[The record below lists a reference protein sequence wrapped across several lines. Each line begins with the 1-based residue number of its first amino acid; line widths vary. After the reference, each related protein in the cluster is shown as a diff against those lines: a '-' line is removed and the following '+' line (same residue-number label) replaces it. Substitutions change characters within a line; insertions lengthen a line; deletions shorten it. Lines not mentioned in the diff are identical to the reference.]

1 MRWKEAWG
9 VGGLFLVVSLAYVGV
24 RAVELPMLRAPD
36 GQYVLAD
43 PDSFMR
49 WRLVTRAIDGE
60 GVRIHWM
67 NEDNAPQGRMNEW
80 TSPMTILG
88 VTVVRLAETFGG
100 MSREAALE
108 WVGMW
113 LGPVVGL
120 LSLAALG
127 WFGWRAGG
135 WALAACWMVAW
146 PALEDVILFNRF
158 GNTDHHSLHQLLFIC
173 MVGGCFAWARKPTG
187 AGGVFVGIASAAAMW
202 SAGTEMLPA
211 WLAVAGLAAYEA
223 ERSAFWRGWWIAGLA
238 GTTAAWL
245 FEFWPHVFHGRLEFI
260 SVWHVVL
267 WLAGGAALEWRV
279 RTKRWWP
286 VAVAGALMVLAAGA
300 VRGFDW
306 SHLHVMQDERLQR
319 QIAITQE
326 YESIAKRGMDYFLHL
341 AWTKYGLLPLLLLVF
356 ADKAA
361 ALDRRTRWLGVVAG
375 IFFLLT
381 LYQSRW
387 VDFFVAVLVMIAG
400 VSIRS
405 FWPNRTWA
413 SVCVILVATLPS
425 WFLNAQVAKSVKLVG
440 GNSMRGPHV
449 ETFALRAASECLSGA
464 TKPVVLAAWDEGA
477 ILAGMGN
484 VRVVGSQ
491 YWSNLDGL
499 MSTHELFTTTSPE
512 RFWELVRQRGI
523 EFLIVPASD
532 RLERAVLESF
542 VAFHGRAPAHNE
554 VLGAVIWQ
562 ITNSD
567 RYPVL
572 PCPELTRL
580 NPQWKIVRLVDPAQ
594 GGASR

>member
-1 MRWKEAWG
+1 MRWKEALG
-9 VGGLFLVVSLAYVGV
+9 VGGLFLVVSLAYVWV

-36 GQYVLAD
+36 GHYVLAD

-88 VTVVRLAETFGG
+88 VIVVRLAETFGG

-108 WVGMW
+108 WGGLW

-158 GNTDHHSLHQLLFIC
+158 GNTDHHGLHQLLFIC
-173 MVGGCFAWARKPTG
+173 MVGGCCAWARKPTWV
-187 AGGVFVGIASAAAMW
+187 GGVFIGIASAVAMW
-202 SAGTEMLPA
+202 SAGTEILPV

-223 ERSAFWRGWWIAGLA
+223 ERSAFWRGWWIAGLT

-245 FEFWPHVFHGRLEFI
+245 FEFWPHVFHGRLEFV

-267 WLAGGAALEWRV
+267 WMAGGAALEWRA

-286 VAVAGALMVLAAGA
+286 VAVAVVLVVLAAGA

-306 SHLHVMQDERLQR
+306 SHLHVMQDQR
-319 QIAITQE
+319 VQREFAITQE
-326 YESIAKRGMDYFLHL
+326 FESIAKRGLDGFLRL

-356 ADKAA
+356 ADKATVW
-361 ALDRRTRWLGVVAG
+361 DKRSGWLGVVTNV
-375 IFFLLT
+375 FFLLM
-381 LYQSRW
+381 LYQLRW
-387 VDFFVAVLVMIAG
+387 ADFFVAALVMTAG

-405 FWPNRTWA
+405 FWPTHKWA
-413 SVCVILVATLPS
+413 CVGVVVAATLPS
-425 WFLNAQVAKSVKLVG
+425 WFLNANAAASVKLVG
-440 GNSMRGPHV
+440 GNPMRGPHV

-464 TKPVVLAAWDEGA
+464 KKPVVLAAWDEGA
-477 ILAGMGN
+477 ILAGMGA
-484 VRVVGSQ
+484 VKVVGSQ

-499 MSTHELFTTTSPE
+499 WSTHELFSTTSRE
-512 RFWELVRQRGI
+512 RFWELVHQRGI
-523 EFLIVPASD
+523 EFLIVPPSD
-532 RLERAVLESF
+532 RLDRAVGESF
-542 VAFHGRAPAHNE
+542 VALYGRAPTPNE
-554 VLGAVIWQ
+554 EFGAVVWEIA
-562 ITNSD
+562 SGG

-572 PCPELTRL
+572 PCPNLDRL
-580 NPQWKIVRLVDPAQ
+580 NLQWKIVQLLDPAQ
-594 GGASR
+594 GSVSR